1 MEAQHF
7 GGQRSIDITDEVG
20 CDCRVVAFELES
32 SSLSHIADAAARDG
46 QFIEGGGDMRSERR
60 LLVAPRRSFR
70 RRAAGLLM
78 ELLVAGRGVTL
89 GAAAHVCYFMSFDCV
104 V

>member
-1 MEAQHF
+1 M
-7 GGQRSIDITDEVG
+7 
-20 CDCRVVAFELES
+20 AFELES

-60 LLVAPRRSFR
+60 LLVARRSFR

-78 ELLVAGRGVTL
+78 ELLVAGGGVTL
-89 GAAAHVCYFMSFDCV
+89 GAAAHVCYFMLFHCV